1 MSSETLQMMENMD
14 REALDTQLAMQCA
27 PVLAG
32 VKVSNLLNI
41 PRVHVESAEEMLAE
55 SPLSLSLLYT
65 AGSRATL
72 LLYWKDAL
80 EAYLGTEEVR
90 KLLAAW
96 GYTVFA
102 LEAVLERFSERY
114 CSCRIRGNHYP
125 HEIGLLLG
133 YPVEDVR
140 GFVENQGKNFLCS
153 GYWKVYA
160 NRREAEALFALYED
174 TRERTVRMLTEKR
187 ELRELWSSCRR
198 PEAGGICKTDCK

>member
-1 MSSETLQMMENMD
+1 MSSETLHIMENMD
-14 REALDTQLAMQCA
+14 RGALDTQLSMQCA

-32 VKVSNLLNI
+32 IKVSNLLNI
-41 PRVHVESAEEMLAE
+41 SRIHVESSEKMLAE
-55 SPLSLSLLYT
+55 SPLSVSLLYT

-72 LLYWKDAL
+72 LLYRREAL
-80 EAYLGTEEVR
+80 ETYLGTAEVR

-114 CSCRIRGNHYP
+114 RSCRSRGNHYP

-174 TRERTVRMLTEKR
+174 TREQAVRMLAEKR
-187 ELRELWSSCRR
+187 DIRELWGGCRR
-198 PEAGGICKTDCK
+198 PEDRGICKTDCK